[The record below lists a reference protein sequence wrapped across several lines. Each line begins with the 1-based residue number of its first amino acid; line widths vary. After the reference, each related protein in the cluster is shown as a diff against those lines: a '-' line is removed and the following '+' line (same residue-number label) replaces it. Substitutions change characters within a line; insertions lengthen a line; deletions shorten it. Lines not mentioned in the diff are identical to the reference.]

1 MLFGVLFRGDYNAVT
16 QRDALTEL
24 ETGNPAESIS
34 APAMYKKTE
43 RPRAN
48 SSGSGDQSRL
58 TGGPAGGSI
67 ALGGKLI
74 FQNPAGQQCKPWL
87 AQSPGNVHKQ

>member
-1 MLFGVLFRGDYNAVT
+1 MLFVVLFRGNYNAVT

-24 ETGNPAESIS
+24 EMGNLSENIS
-34 APAMYKKTE
+34 APVTYKKTE

-48 SSGSGDQSRL
+48 SSSSVDQSRVM
-58 TGGPAGGSI
+58 GGPAGGSI
-67 ALGGKLI
+67 ALGGKSI

-87 AQSPGNVHKQ
+87 IQSPGNVNRQ